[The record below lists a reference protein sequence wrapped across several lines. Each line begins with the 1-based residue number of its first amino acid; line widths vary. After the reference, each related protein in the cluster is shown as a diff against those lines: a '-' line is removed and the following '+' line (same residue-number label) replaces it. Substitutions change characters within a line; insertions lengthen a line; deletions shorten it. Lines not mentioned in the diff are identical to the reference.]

1 MAPPPSSP
9 LWKELAR
16 RTVGQQSPGGSSL
29 VSLTRRTP
37 RELGGTPQPSLEA
50 EGRHPV
56 SSNEMEGCYLL
67 RTPRLLGKAL
77 SKLDVW
83 SPGILFTVVS
93 TGFGRERRWRE
104 LCACGLCS
112 GWCG

>member
-1 MAPPPSSP
+1 MAPSPSSP

-16 RTVGQQSPGGSSL
+16 RIVGQQSPGGSSL
-29 VSLTRRTP
+29 VSLTWRTL

-56 SSNEMEGCYLL
+56 GSNEMEGCYLL
-67 RTPRLLGKAL
+67 QTPRLLGKAL

-93 TGFGRERRWRE
+93 TGVGRERRWRE
-104 LCACGLCS
+104 LCTLGLCS
-112 GWCG
+112 GWCS